1 MKITPGSAIV
11 ASLLLLGSSDHEV
24 AARQGQPE
32 EPAELEP
39 PSPRKV
45 SKTRG
50 MTGDSA
56 RHQQNRELR
65 GRSRSSP
72 YPRNNNYSYYDNR
85 EEEGEEGG
93 VEAGPPTYVR
103 RVLVPRQEQIL
114 PYRST
119 FPWFDMMCIWLNYI
133 VVMLLYMFKLFVG
146 RNNVYKQRE
155 QNEIFDK

>member
-32 EPAELEP
+32 EPELEP

-50 MTGDSA
+50 TMTGDSA

-65 GRSRSSP
+65 GRRSRGSSP
-72 YPRNNNYSYYDNR
+72 YPRNNNYSYHDNR
-85 EEEGEEGG
+85 EEEEGG
-93 VEAGPPTYVR
+93 GAEAEADPPTYVR

-119 FPWFDMMCIWLNYI
+119 FP
-133 VVMLLYMFKLFVG
+133 
-146 RNNVYKQRE
+146 
-155 QNEIFDK
+155 

>member
-11 ASLLLLGSSDHEV
+11 ASLLLLSSRDHEV
-24 AARQGQPE
+24 AARQGQP
-32 EPAELEP
+32 LEP

-72 YPRNNNYSYYDNR
+72 YPRNNIYSYYDNR
-85 EEEGEEGG
+85 EEEEGGGG
-93 VEAGPPTYVR
+93 VEADPPTYVR

-119 FPWFDMMCIWLNYI
+119 FP
-133 VVMLLYMFKLFVG
+133 
-146 RNNVYKQRE
+146 
-155 QNEIFDK
+155 